1 MENTENTEKLTL
13 FQKLLIIQKEI
24 LGLSKDGSGYG
35 YDYTTGNKV
44 LEHVKPLMNEHG
56 LLLKQEV
63 LSFSNER
70 QDYETK
76 KGSKSEILTS
86 VSMKFTWVDAETG
99 EKDENLWGANG
110 QNDWEKG
117 FGSALTYGERYF
129 LLKYFHINTD
139 ADDIDNPD
147 RKTSAPIQKG
157 KKEKTPQQPKP
168 PKEKIL
174 TELVKDSPEW
184 DTLMKFF
191 DEGKVTRMHQITK
204 QFKVDAI
211 LLKMLKRMIDDAE
224 NQKILDDTVAQEQ
237 AEESVEK
244 PKENIPVD
252 LSPKTPEDAKL
263 KTEGK
268 PYLNRKGVLITPDS
282 KPAEENKVEETST
295 RRLPALT
302 NDAFEKAKKGTK
314 IKILKVLAG
323 HRMAKNQREELEEL
337 AKK

>member
-1 MENTENTEKLTL
+1 MENTDKKENLNL
-13 FQKLLIIQKEI
+13 FQKLLEIQKEI
-24 LGLSKDGSGYG
+24 LGLSKDGKSYG

-44 LEHVKPLMNEHG
+44 LEHIKPLMNEYG

-70 QDYETK
+70 QDYKTK
-76 KGSKSEILTS
+76 TGNKSEILTS

-139 ADDIDNPD
+139 ADDIDNPN
-147 RKTSAPIQKG
+147 RKTSSPIPD
-157 KKEKTPQQPKP
+157 KKVKQPQQPAKN
-168 PKEKIL
+168 EKVLI
-174 TELVKDSPEW
+174 ELVKDSPEW
-184 DTLMKFF
+184 NALMVFF
-191 DEGKVTRMHQITK
+191 EEGKVTRMHQITK
-204 QFKVDAI
+204 QYKVSDKLI
-211 LLKMLKRMIDDAE
+211 VELQKMIDDSENEKLLAE
-224 NQKILDDTVAQEQ
+224 TIANEQ
-237 AEESVEK
+237 AEESVEEV
-244 PKENIPVD
+244 KENISVD

-282 KPAEENKVEETST
+282 KPEKKEEIPKNTT
-295 RRLPALT
+295 RRLPALD
-302 NDAFEKAKKGTK
+302 NEAFETAKKGNKTE
-314 IKILKVLAG
+314 ILKVLAG